1 MDKKYK
7 ILVKG
12 IVKCNDKYLIVEKWV
27 DDNIVEPYQWGFCD
41 GELEY
46 GDSPDRAVLQLI
58 TEQTN
63 VHAFIGKIL
72 YTWTFIVG
80 EVCNLGIAYLCY
92 TESDEVFLNEDLHDF
107 RWVTRDEFADYI
119 NNERVLADIE
129 KAELE

>member
-46 GDSPDRAVLQLI
+46 GDSPDKAVLQLI

-92 TESDEVFLNEDLHDF
+92 TESDEVFLNEDLQDF

>member
-41 GELEY
+41 GELEH
-46 GDSPDRAVLQLI
+46 GDSPDKAVLQLI

-92 TESDEVFLNEDLHDF
+92 TESDEVFLNEDLQDF